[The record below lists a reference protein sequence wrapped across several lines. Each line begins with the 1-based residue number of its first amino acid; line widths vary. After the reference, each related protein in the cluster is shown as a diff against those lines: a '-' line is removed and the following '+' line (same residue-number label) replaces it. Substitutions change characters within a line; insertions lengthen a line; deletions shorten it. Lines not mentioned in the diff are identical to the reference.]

1 MSVDQPE
8 LDIEDIYELSPMQI
22 GMLFQSL
29 LAPESAVFVEQ
40 QAMRLTGPIDAE
52 AFERAWQAVIDRT
65 PVLRASFHWGD
76 MEKPAQ
82 VIHRRVPLKVER
94 LDWRDLATAPTAR
107 LADYLRQMRQA
118 PFDFAVPPLMRVA
131 LARTADGA
139 TWFIWQFHHILL
151 DGWSG
156 QLLLRELVDQ
166 YRAIVSGQPYSAPQ
180 RAPFSAYIGW
190 LQGQNP
196 QLAEGFWRQ
205 ELRGFTAPTAIGVG
219 RAARPGVAAGNE
231 GEHVFTVSTTDSEAL
246 REFAKAH
253 RLTLNTL
260 LQGAWALLLSR
271 YSGDADVM
279 FGSVVSG
286 RPAEVPGVETMV
298 GLFINT
304 LPVRVAVNG
313 DEQLLEWLVGI
324 QRRQL
329 EASQYQHVS
338 ALQLQQWS
346 ELPKAVRL
354 FDTVLILEN
363 FPTAVARGAA
373 LDNEPIYLGRTDVEL
388 TVIVVPGDALRV
400 KLLYDQ
406 RRFDT
411 ETIARIGANFV
422 TLLRQLPASAQK
434 PLCELSPLS
443 AEEYRRTVVD
453 WNATA
458 TPGYEAVSLMEHLQ
472 SQASKNPDAV
482 AFVENGLRVTVRE
495 IDERSNQLARY
506 LMELGVRA
514 GTVVGVC
521 CDRSIATVVAALA
534 VLKARAVY
542 LPLDPAYP
550 PERRLLMIEDA
561 RASFVLARA
570 AKLGAGSARVL
581 DIDAVCGAAQNYP
594 SAGGFPHAAP
604 GDLAYIIYTSG
615 STGRPKGVAVEH
627 GAILNRLEWMWRRYP
642 FAAGEVGVM
651 RTPLNFVD
659 SLWEMLGPLL
669 RGVPTIIA
677 NETVARDPQAFVALL
692 AAHGVTRLWFV
703 PSFLEML
710 LEACPDIGKRAPTLK
725 FWSSGGEP
733 LTASLY
739 SRFRRAVP
747 AATIYN
753 VYGASEFWDATVF
766 DPSSDGA
773 LSEVVPIGRPIDN
786 TEAYVLDRFR
796 QPVPIGVTG
805 ELHIGGACLARGYVG
820 DDQLTRSRFIP
831 HPFSDRPGARLFATG
846 DLARHRS
853 DGSIEYVAR
862 RDLQI
867 KLRGFRIEPGE
878 IEAVIDTH
886 PSVLESLVVARELS
900 PGDARLVAY
909 VVPTNG
915 TGDSSAVLAHVRT
928 RLPSFMV
935 PAAAVWLDALP
946 MTPSGKRDREG
957 LPAVS
962 GAALAA
968 AIGVTKGR
976 DPETPL
982 ERLVAA
988 QFASVLGVPSVRAD
1002 DDFFADLG
1010 GHSLL
1015 ATRLVSRLR
1024 DVLGI
1029 DLPLRTVFDAPTVA
1043 QMAAAMAL
1051 LDTAGAAPGDAKI
1064 NVAAAGPTNVDGE
1077 ERRDYPP
1084 SFAQERLWFLDQLSP
1099 GNPFYNVGMAQRVS
1113 FAFNPTILER
1123 ALTEL
1128 VRRHE
1133 SLRTVFPEVGG
1144 EPMQRIL
1151 PAQPVRCRFVD
1162 LRDQAPA
1169 GRDLE
1174 VQRIVAEDFQTAF
1187 DLATAP
1193 LFRTTVVQLGPADSV
1208 FVFVVH
1214 HIIADSW
1221 SMDIVFRELSSL
1233 YADAAAGRQFSLA
1246 EPAIQY
1252 ASFATWQRDW
1262 LRGEVLERQ
1271 LSYWTRQLDG
1281 LSTVNLPTD
1290 RPRPPV
1296 QTYRGASLDVHIPAG
1311 LARAL
1316 HALGR
1321 EAGAT
1326 PFMTM
1331 LAGFF
1336 ALLQRY
1342 TAQDD
1347 LVVGVPVANRTRGDV
1362 EGVIGFF
1369 ANSLVLRGDLSGSP
1383 SFRTL
1388 LTRVRETALDAYSH
1402 QDLPFS
1408 TLVAALRPP
1417 HDLSRNPLFQV
1428 SFQLISRMQ
1437 AKGTGTNRAVAFERG
1452 TAIFDIVL
1460 NLWESDDGEL
1470 SGLLEYNTD
1479 LFDRSTIER
1488 MLRHYRKLLEA
1499 AAATPDLAVERLP
1512 ILSDE
1517 ERHRLLVE
1525 WNATAADYPLDSCL
1539 HTLVERQTA
1548 RTPDAI
1554 AVRDGA
1560 TFVSYAALDVR
1571 ATEIALRLQSIGV
1584 GPRRCVGV
1592 KLAPS
1597 IDMVAA
1603 VLGILKSGNAYV
1615 PLDTSVPDERLT
1627 AMLDDASV
1635 ECVVTSAAAGEL
1647 PSRRVRTIAVDA
1659 ELPTPVIRPWVAPE
1673 VMADDLAYIMFTS
1686 GSTGR
1691 PKGVMVPHRNV
1702 VNYLTWCQG
1711 HYPVGD
1717 GVGAPLCSPIAS
1729 DMSVTSLFL
1738 PLVSGGSVVLLDSG
1752 DVIESLDAALRDGPR
1767 FSFVKVTPS
1776 HLEALRNLAVGRGA
1790 PGNTAALVVG
1800 GEALSGAT
1808 LELWR
1813 ERSPEMMIYNEYGPT
1828 ETVVGCAVH
1837 ATRAGDVAGT
1847 AVPIGRP
1854 IANTSLY
1861 VLDRH
1866 GAPTPIGVA
1875 GELFIAGAGVASGYV
1890 GAPELTAERFV
1901 PNPFSG
1907 RPDQRMYRTGDLV
1920 RYRADGT
1927 LEYLGRMDR
1936 QLKIRGYR
1944 VEPGDI
1950 EAALRRHPAVG
1961 DAAVIARDGVD
1972 GDRRLVAY
1980 IAPANSPHATPHPS
1994 TVTPL
1999 SADELRRF
2007 LVTQLPQ
2014 HMIPSAFE
2022 TVDALPLTPSGKTD
2036 LRALE
2041 QRGGTDQPRS
2051 RPWSAPTT
2059 ALSRVIAD
2067 VFCEVL
2073 KGGPVGAHDH
2083 FFAELGGHS
2092 LLATKAVAR
2101 LRERLRVDLPLR
2113 RVFEA
2118 PTAEGLAQ
2126 VLRADPQIGARVERA
2141 AEAIVA
2147 VQQMSDSQV
2156 REQLSAD
2163 LPAGVIKPDEKGSAN
2178 GLPGER

>member
-1 MSVDQPE
+1 MSGDQPE

-40 QAMRLTGPIDAE
+40 QAMRLTGPIDAG

-82 VIHRRVPLKVER
+82 VIHRRVPLEVER
-94 LDWRDLATAPTAR
+94 LDWRDLAGAPTAR

-118 PFDFAVPPLMRVA
+118 RFDFAAPPLMRVA
-131 LARTADGA
+131 LARTGDGS

-166 YRAIVSGQPYSAPQ
+166 YRAIVSEQPYSPPE

-190 LQGQNP
+190 LQGQDP
-196 QLAEGFWRQ
+196 QLAEAFWRR
-205 ELRGFTAPTAIGVG
+205 ELRGFTAPTALGVG
-219 RAARPGVAAGNE
+219 RAARAGVAAGNE
-231 GEHVFTVSTTDSEAL
+231 GEHVFTISATDSEAL
-246 REFAKAH
+246 REFARAR

-260 LQGAWALLLSR
+260 LQGGWALLLSR

-286 RPAEVPGVETMV
+286 RPTEIPGVETMV

-304 LPVRVAVNG
+304 LPVRATVNG
-313 DEQLLEWLVGI
+313 DEELFGWLLGL

-329 EASQYQHVS
+329 EANQYQHVS

-363 FPTAVARGAA
+363 FPTAGPRGGA
-373 LDNEPIYLGRTDVEL
+373 LDDEPIYLGRTDVEL

-411 ETIARIGANFV
+411 ETIARIGAHFV
-422 TLLRQLPASAQK
+422 TLLRQVPLSAHK
-434 PLCELSPLS
+434 PLRELSPLS
-443 AEEYRRTVVD
+443 AEEHRRTVVD

-458 TPGYEAVSLMEHLQ
+458 TPGYDAVSLMEHLQ
-472 SQASKNPDAV
+472 TQASRTPDAV
-482 AFVENGLRVTVRE
+482 AFIENGLRATVRE
-495 IDERSNQLARY
+495 VHERSNQLARY
-506 LMELGVRA
+506 LMELGVGD

-521 CDRSIATVVAALA
+521 CDRSIATVVAVLA

-542 LPLDPAYP
+542 LPLDPSYP

-561 RASFVLARA
+561 GAFLVLARDP
-570 AKLGAGSARVL
+570 KLAAGSVRVL
-581 DIDAVCGAAQNYP
+581 DIDAACAAAERWP
-594 SAGGFPHAAP
+594 SADGLPHAAP

-627 GAILNRLEWMWRRYP
+627 GAILNRLDWMWRRYP
-642 FAAGEVGVM
+642 FAAGEAGVM

-659 SLWEMLGPLL
+659 SLWEILGPLL
-669 RGVPTIIA
+669 RGVPTII
-677 NETVARDPQAFVALL
+677 TPGSVARDPQAFVALV
-692 AAHGVTRLWFV
+692 ASHRVTRLWFV
-703 PSFLEML
+703 PSFLELL
-710 LEACPDIGKRAPTLK
+710 LEACPDIGARAPALK

-733 LTASLY
+733 LSAGLY
-739 SRFRRAVP
+739 ERFRRAVP
-747 AATIYN
+747 TATIYN

-766 DPSSDGA
+766 DPVSASGMG
-773 LSEVVPIGRPIDN
+773 EVVPIGRPIDN
-786 TEAYVLDRFR
+786 TQAYVLDRFG
-796 QPVPIGVTG
+796 QPVPLGVTG

-846 DLARHRS
+846 DLARHRV

-915 TGDSSAVLAHVRT
+915 TGDGSAVLAHVRN

-962 GAALAA
+962 AAALAA

-988 QFASVLGVPSVRAD
+988 QFAAVLGVSSVRAD

-1029 DLPLRTVFDAPTVA
+1029 DLPLRTVFDAPTAA
-1043 QMAAAMAL
+1043 QMATAIARV
-1051 LDTAGAAPGDAKI
+1051 DTSGSTPGDAKI
-1064 NVAAAGPTNVDGE
+1064 NIAAANRANVDGE
-1077 ERRDYPP
+1077 ERREYPL

-1099 GNPFYNVGMAQRVS
+1099 GNPFYNIGLAQRVAFS
-1113 FAFNPTILER
+1113 FNPPILER

-1133 SLRTVFPEVGG
+1133 SLRTVFPDVGG
-1144 EPMQRIL
+1144 EPVQRIL
-1151 PAQPVRCRFVD
+1151 PVQPVRCRMVD
-1162 LRDQAPA
+1162 LRDRVPA

-1174 VQRIVAEDFQTAF
+1174 VQRIVAEDFQATF
-1187 DLATAP
+1187 DLATPP
-1193 LFRTTVVQLGPADSV
+1193 LFRATVIQLGPADSV

-1221 SMDIVFRELSSL
+1221 SIDIVFRELSSL
-1233 YADAAAGRQFSLA
+1233 YADAAAGRTFALA
-1246 EPAIQY
+1246 QPAIQY
-1252 ASFATWQRDW
+1252 ANFATWQRDW

-1296 QTYRGASLDVHIPAG
+1296 QTYRGASLDVHVPAG
-1311 LARAL
+1311 VARAL

-1321 EAGAT
+1321 EAGTT

-1336 ALLQRY
+1336 ALLHRY

-1362 EGVIGFF
+1362 EGVVGFF

-1388 LTRVRETALDAYSH
+1388 LGRVRETALDAYSH

-1437 AKGTGTNRAVAFERG
+1437 AKDTGPDRAVGFERG

-1460 NLWESDDGEL
+1460 NLWESDAGEV

-1488 MLRHYRKLLEA
+1488 MLRHYNTLLEA
-1499 AAATPDLAVERLP
+1499 AAAAPDMPVERLP

-1525 WNATAADYPLDSCL
+1525 WNATAADYPLDTCL
-1539 HTLVERQTA
+1539 HALVEHQAA

-1571 ATEIALRLQSIGV
+1571 ANEIAKMLQSIGV
-1584 GPRRCVGV
+1584 GPRRCIGV

-1615 PLDTSVPDERLT
+1615 PLDPSVPDERLM
-1627 AMLDDASV
+1627 AMLDDASI
-1635 ECVVTSAAAGEL
+1635 EWVVTTAAAGEL

-1659 ELPTPVIRPWVAPE
+1659 EPPAPLARPWVPSR
-1673 VMADDLAYIMFTS
+1673 VTADDLAYIMFTS

-1702 VNYLTWCQG
+1702 VNYLTWCRRT
-1711 HYPVGD
+1711 YPVAEGL
-1717 GVGAPLCSPIAS
+1717 GAPLCSPVAS

-1738 PLVSGGSVVLLDSG
+1738 PLVSGGCVVLLDSG

-1790 PGNTAALVVG
+1790 PCNTTALVVG

-1808 LELWR
+1808 LDLWR
-1813 ERSPEMMIYNEYGPT
+1813 ERSPEMMVYNEYGPT

-1837 ATRAGDVAGT
+1837 ATRAGDVADA

-1861 VLDRH
+1861 VLDRN

-1901 PNPFSG
+1901 PNPFSD

-1950 EAALRRHPAVG
+1950 EAALRRHPAVA
-1961 DAAVIARDGVD
+1961 DAAVLARDGVD
-1972 GDRRLVAY
+1972 RDRRLVAY
-1980 IAPANSPHATPHPS
+1980 VAPANSPAAAPDPS
-1994 TVTPL
+1994 PAPLL
-1999 SADELRRF
+1999 SADDLRRF
-2007 LVTQLPQ
+2007 LSTLLPA
-2014 HMIPSAFE
+2014 HMVPSAFE
-2022 TVDALPLTPSGKTD
+2022 TVDAIPLTPSGKTD

-2041 QRGGTDQPRS
+2041 QRGGTDMARS

-2073 KGGPVGAHDH
+2073 KSGPVGAHDH

-2126 VLRADPQIGARVERA
+2126 VLRADPQTGARVERA

-2147 VQQMSDSQV
+2147 IQQMTDSQV
-2156 REQLSAD
+2156 SAHLSAD
-2163 LPAGVIKPDEKGSAN
+2163 VPGGVIKPDVTDSGS